1 MKNPNQISSKPTVD
15 QTDSSKL
22 LKESPETTPKQ
33 SGESTGSSADFSR
46 FRLSQNFGSVSGVK
60 KQLSTVP
67 VRKPNKTQW
76 VRVHPEKKMDAKLL
90 KYGEKDEDLYFVE
103 PELQAEVEQLARAH
117 RLVLAIDRQG
127 DPFLWPI
134 VLPDENRRLNWHL
147 SALEAA
153 QNAELE
159 WTRIQSNM
167 NIGAYDIFTAE
178 GNLKEP
184 EWPELSLDEILDIA
198 FKNKI
203 INRLDH
209 QVLLQLRGAA

>member
-15 QTDSSKL
+15 QTDSSKS

-60 KQLSTVP
+60 KQLTTVP

-153 QNAELE
+153 ENAELE

-167 NIGAYDIFTAE
+167 NIGAYEILAAE
-178 GNLKEP
+178 GDLEDP
-184 EWPELSLDEILDIA
+184 EWPELSMDELLEIA

-203 INRLDH
+203 INRSDH
-209 QVLLQLRGAA
+209 LVLLQLRGLA